1 MPLMSS
7 ATLPLPDW
15 LARLET
21 LSPREIDLGLDRVN
35 QVLERL
41 ALQRPNNVFHVAGTN
56 GKGSCVAMLEAL
68 LLHDETGVGSYT
80 SPHMIRYNERIR
92 IDGREASD
100 DQIVAAFERIEALR
114 DNVPLTYFEYGTLAA
129 MVVFADANVD
139 TAILEVG
146 MGGRL
151 DAINAIEPD
160 AGIITNISLDHC
172 DWLGED
178 TESIAVEKAGIMRRG
193 KPVVFGAKKM
203 PRTIAERAKATR
215 ARLLV
220 AGRDYD
226 WLQGREG
233 WMWSDSQ
240 QQLENLDRPA
250 LPGDHQLQ
258 NAAAVLAMLKAAG
271 RRDLLRVDKVNDA
284 LSGLRL
290 AGRMQRIEGTH
301 RYLLDVAHNAA
312 AAAALATVL
321 GAEPIDG
328 QTVAIIGVLDDK
340 DVSGIVSPLVGHVDH
355 WIAVTADSPRAI
367 RSGELA
373 RQVANLSNS
382 ACLAADSLNQALQ
395 QAQILASTDDQIL
408 VTGSF
413 YLVGPVLSELYSRR

>member
-1 MPLMSS
+1 MPLMSP

-35 QVLERL
+35 EVLERL
-41 ALQRPNNVFHVAGTN
+41 ALQRPQNVYHVAGTN

-68 LLHDETGVGSYT
+68 LRHDETCVGSYT
-80 SPHMIRYNERIR
+80 SPHIIRYNERIR
-92 IDGREASD
+92 INGREASD
-100 DQIVAAFERIEALR
+100 AQIVAAFERIEALR
-114 DNVPLTYFEYGTLAA
+114 GSVPLTYFEYGTLAA
-129 MVVFADANVD
+129 MVVFAEANVD
-139 TAILEVG
+139 TAILEIG

-151 DAINAIEPD
+151 DAVNAIEPD

-172 DWLGED
+172 AWLGED

-193 KPVVFGAKKM
+193 KPVVFGSRKM
-203 PRTIAERAKATR
+203 PRTIAERAQATR

-220 AGRDYD
+220 AGQDYD
-226 WLQGREG
+226 WLHGSDG

-240 QQLENLDRPA
+240 QQLENLGRPA
-250 LPGDHQLQ
+250 LPGDHQLE

-271 RRDLLRVDKVNDA
+271 RSDLLQVDTVNDA

-290 AGRMQRIEGTH
+290 AGRMQRIEGTP

-312 AAAALATVL
+312 AAAALATTL
-321 GAEPIDG
+321 AAEQGDG
-328 QTVAIIGVLDDK
+328 KTVVVIGVLDDK
-340 DVSGIVSPLVGHVDH
+340 DVSGIVSPLLGHVDH
-355 WIAVTADSPRAI
+355 WIATTADSPRAI
-367 RSGELA
+367 DAGELA
-373 RQVANLSNS
+373 RQIANISGS
-382 ACLAADSLNQALQ
+382 ACLAAGPPQQALQ
-395 QAQILASTDDQIL
+395 EAQLLASHDDQIL

-413 YLVGPVLSELYSRR
+413 YVVGPVLSELYSRP

>member
-1 MPLMSS
+1 MSS
-7 ATLPLPDW
+7 ATLRLPDW

-21 LSPREIDLGLDRVN
+21 LSPREIDLGLERVD

-41 ALQRPNNVFHVAGTN
+41 ALQRPKSVFHVAGTN

-68 LLHDETGVGSYT
+68 LLNDGTCVGAYT
-80 SPHMIRYNERIR
+80 SPHIIRYNERIR
-92 IDGREASD
+92 INGREASD
-100 DQIVAAFERIEALR
+100 EQIVAAFERIEALR
-114 DNVPLTYFEYGTLAA
+114 GDVPLTYFEYGTLAA
-129 MVVFADANVD
+129 LVVFADANVD
-139 TAILEVG
+139 AAILEVG

-151 DAINAIEPD
+151 DAVNAVEPD

-193 KPVVFGAKKM
+193 KPVVFGSRKM
-203 PRTIAERAKATR
+203 PRTIGERAKANR
-215 ARLLV
+215 AHLLA
-220 AGRDYD
+220 AGHDYD
-226 WLQGREG
+226 WLQGGEG

-240 QQLENLDRPA
+240 QQLENLKRPA
-250 LPGDHQLQ
+250 LPGDHQLE

-271 RRDLLRVDKVNDA
+271 RGDLLKADTVNDA
-284 LSGLRL
+284 LSGLSL

-312 AAAALATVL
+312 AATALADVL
-321 GAEPIDG
+321 GAEPIEG

-340 DVSGIVSPLVGHVDH
+340 DVAGIVTSLVGHVDH

-367 RSGELA
+367 ESGELA
-373 RQVANLSNS
+373 RQVANLSGK
-382 ACLAADSLNQALQ
+382 ACLAAESLNQALE
-395 QAQILASTDDQIL
+395 QAQSQASPRDQIL

>member
-1 MPLMSS
+1 MSS

-21 LSPREIDLGLDRVN
+21 FSPREIDLGLDRVS

-56 GKGSCVAMLEAL
+56 GKGSCVAMLEAIL
-68 LLHDETGVGSYT
+68 LQDGTCVGSYT
-80 SPHMIRYNERIR
+80 SPHIIRYNERIR
-92 IDGREASD
+92 VNGHEASD
-100 DQIVAAFERIEALR
+100 AQIVAAFERIEAVR
-114 DNVPLTYFEYGTLAA
+114 GSVPLTYFEYGTLAA
-129 MVVFADANVD
+129 LVVFAEANAD
-139 TAILEVG
+139 TVILEVG

-151 DAINAIEPD
+151 DAVNAVEPD

-178 TESIAVEKAGIMRRG
+178 TASIAVEKAGIMRRG
-193 KPVVFGAKKM
+193 KPVVFGSRKM
-203 PRTIAERAKATR
+203 PRTIGERAKATR

-220 AGRDYD
+220 AGQDYD
-226 WLQGREG
+226 WLHGRDG

-240 QQLENLDRPA
+240 RQLENLQRPA
-250 LPGDHQLQ
+250 LPGDHQLE
-258 NAAAVLAMLKAAG
+258 NAAAVIAMLKAAG
-271 RRDLLRVDKVNDA
+271 REDLLHADKINDA

-312 AAAALATVL
+312 AATALATVL
-321 GAEPIDG
+321 ETESIEG
-328 QTVAIIGVLDDK
+328 QTVAIIGMLDDK
-340 DVSGIVSPLVGHVDH
+340 DVTGIVSPLVGHVDH

-367 RSGELA
+367 ESGELA
-373 RQVANLSNS
+373 RQVANVAGT
-382 ACLAADSLNQALQ
+382 ACLAAESLNHALE
-395 QAQILASTDDQIL
+395 QAQLLASPEDQIL

-413 YLVGPVLSELYSRR
+413 YLVGPVLSELYSRRDL